1 MESLQML
8 AWLVGLVN
16 AEEKSVIELTE
27 SQRAT
32 LAIIAGVPFNT
43 QVENGKLVTTTA
55 KCGLVRVWGRWE
67 LFYQKEKP

>member
-16 AEEKSVIELTE
+16 AEDRAVIELTE

-43 QVENGKLVTTTA
+43 QVENGKLVSTTA
-55 KCGLVRVWGRWE
+55 PCGLVRVWGRWE
-67 LFYQKEKP
+67 LFYKKEK

>member
-1 MESLQML
+1 MESLHML
-8 AWLVGLVN
+8 AWLLGLNVSN
-16 AEEKSVIELTE
+16 ERSVIELTE

-43 QVENGKLVTTTA
+43 QVENGKLVATTA
-55 KCGLVRVWGRWE
+55 KCGLVRLWGRWE